1 MEKRR
6 YNLLLLCVFIVIISI
21 TFLTQYS
28 TEVEASSLIVNGQ
41 LDLSNKELSEEGPF
55 KLNGDWNFYWQ
66 KLLEPTDFKQ
76 SVPLHS
82 TLINVPSS
90 WSNQLIDDIA
100 LPRDGYGT
108 YRLTLRL
115 NEAEQ
120 GKLVSL
126 NMHSIATAYRLWVN
140 DELLASNGVVGD
152 SRDKMIPKEYAKIVT
167 FEVNQP
173 EIEILLQVSNFHQ
186 RKSGLWGSITFGTL
200 EQITEHRERGI
211 AIQLF
216 VVGCIFIIGFY
227 HLVLFLIL
235 RIEYSALFLAF
246 ACFGVVVRT
255 LLLKDTLLIS
265 MFPQINWEV
274 AVTLEY
280 LGALIALLFF
290 LLFVK
295 QEMAK
300 DISNKLTNFLVSVV
314 IVYSLFVIFTLARIF
329 TNTFLFFQLL
339 ASLIMLIIV
348 IVSVISALRK
358 REGAYLNVVAMLVL
372 FIAVLNDVFYYSQMI
387 STDEFVSLGLLFY
400 LFTQSVHLSKR
411 FAHSFTNVEKLSKE
425 LQGLNHSLEQ
435 KVVKRTEELQ
445 EANKSLQKIESA
457 RRRLLAS
464 VSHELN
470 TPLTFIQGYIKAMID
485 GVISKDDSTYLRAVY
500 SDTQM
505 MAHSIQDLQELSKL
519 ESGQVS
525 FRFESLDMQA
535 FVLQL
540 YEEQKQV
547 VQERGFHFH
556 YKETVF
562 NARSDDKVFCKIDP
576 IRIKQVYINLL
587 TNAQKFTPAGGV
599 ISVEVE
605 IPSLSNSKE
614 VKVSIRDTGQGISE
628 KDLPFIF
635 SHFYKV
641 NRTTNEEQ
649 RGVGLG
655 LAIAKEIIE
664 FHEGSVGV
672 KSEQGKGSAFFF
684 TIPIQ
689 VIKEEV

>member
-1 MEKRR
+1 MKKRR
-6 YNLLLLCVFIVIISI
+6 RNLLLLCLFIVIMSL
-21 TFLTQYS
+21 TFFTQSS
-28 TEVEASSLIVNGQ
+28 TEGEPSSLIMNGQ
-41 LDLSNKELSEEGPF
+41 LDLHNKELSEEGPF
-55 KLNGDWNFYWQ
+55 RLDGEWKFYWE
-66 KLLEPTDFKQ
+66 KLLEPADFEQ
-76 SVPLHS
+76 SALIQS

-90 WSNQLIDDIA
+90 WSNQLIDDVV
-100 LPRDGYGT
+100 LPKYGYGT

-115 NEAEQ
+115 NEAEK
-120 GKLVSL
+120 GKMVSL
-126 NMHSIATAYRLWVN
+126 NVHSIATAYRLWIN
-140 DELLASNGVVGD
+140 DELLASNGKVGD
-152 SRDKMIPKEYAKIVT
+152 SRNKMIPKEYAKVVT
-167 FEVNQP
+167 FEVKQP
-173 EIEILLQVSNFHQ
+173 EVEILLQVSNFHQ
-186 RKSGLWGSITFGTL
+186 RKSGLWGSMTFGTL
-200 EQITEHRERGI
+200 EQITEQRERSI

-227 HLVLFLIL
+227 HFVLFLIL
-235 RIEYSALFLAF
+235 RREYSALFLAF
-246 ACFGVVVRT
+246 ACFGVVMRT
-255 LLLKDTLLIS
+255 LLLKDTLLIN

-300 DISNKLTNFLVSVV
+300 DISNRLTNVFVSVV
-314 IVYSLFVIFTLARIF
+314 IIYSLFVIFTPARIF

-339 ASLIMLIIV
+339 ASLIMFIIV

-372 FIAVLNDVFYYSQMI
+372 FIAVLNDVFYYSQLI

-411 FAHSFTNVEKLSKE
+411 FAHSFTNVEKLSIQ

-435 KVVKRTEELQ
+435 KVEKRTKELQ

-525 FRFESLDMQA
+525 FRFERLDMKA
-535 FVLQL
+535 FVLKL
-540 YEEQKQV
+540 YEEQKTV
-547 VQERGFHFH
+547 IQERGFHFH
-556 YKETVF
+556 YKETVY
-562 NARSDDKVFCKIDP
+562 NAPNDEKVFCEIDS

-587 TNAQKFTPAGGV
+587 TNAEKFTSTGGT

-605 IPSLSNSKE
+605 IPSLSNSEE

-635 SHFYKV
+635 SRFYKV
-641 NRTTNEEQ
+641 NQTINEEG
-649 RGVGLG
+649 RGAGLG

-664 FHEGSVGV
+664 FHGGSISA
-672 KSEQGKGSAFFF
+672 KSEQGKGSVFFF
-684 TIPIQ
+684 TIPIHDM
-689 VIKEEV
+689 KEEV